1 MDAGMTTTGIDGVNF
16 KETEITF
23 GEMEVTL

>member
-1 MDAGMTTTGIDGVNF
+1 MGAGMMTTGIDGVNF

-23 GEMEVTL
+23 GEMEMTL